1 MKKFELSNDKIL
13 CGVCGGIANYFKI
26 DVTLVRAIMTV
37 FLILWK
43 PLIIIYIIVAIIAPK
58 KINDF
63 KPLVTLVVSGSNYK

>member
-26 DVTLVRAIMTV
+26 DVTLVRVIMTV

-58 KINDF
+58 EDIK
-63 KPLVTLVVSGSNYK
+63 

>member
-13 CGVCGGIANYFKI
+13 CGVCGGIASYFKI

-58 KINDF
+58 EN
-63 KPLVTLVVSGSNYK
+63 

>member
-26 DVTLVRAIMTV
+26 DVTLVRAIMIV

-43 PLIIIYIIVAIIAPK
+43 PLIIILLLYI
-58 KINDF
+58 
-63 KPLVTLVVSGSNYK
+63 

>member
-13 CGVCGGIANYFKI
+13 CGVCGGIASYFKI
-26 DVTLVRAIMTV
+26 DVTLVRAITTV

-58 KINDF
+58 EN
-63 KPLVTLVVSGSNYK
+63 

>member
-13 CGVCGGIANYFKI
+13 RGVCGGIASYFKI
-26 DVTLVRAIMTV
+26 DVTLVRAITTV

-58 KINDF
+58 EN
-63 KPLVTLVVSGSNYK
+63 

>member
-26 DVTLVRAIMTV
+26 DVTLVRSIMTV

-43 PLIIIYIIVAIIAPK
+43 PLIIVYIIVAIIAPK
-58 KINDF
+58 EDIK
-63 KPLVTLVVSGSNYK
+63 